1 MTGADADL
9 PSPGL
14 PDMRRRHSTH
24 AHESANLDDA
34 ASSGRRV
41 FTDPAA
47 AHHQR
52 ASAASAV
59 DSAELPASP
68 TNVPPTERATR
79 VRFSTDFE
87 RTAVPGDIGPAADGN
102 GRLPPAALP
111 GRAMMGQLERPG
123 TPDLSVNTAPAN
135 AATEDSTAAPETARS
150 RLSPLSPTGRN
161 RGYSLR
167 SSLFRRNVEHPN
179 ASPGSVIELEDAA
192 SSSSPVPPMSAACG
206 QPKKPSVD
214 GPSVSVEQ
222 AEVSPHRAPAEPEP
236 QSQKRADEKSALRG
250 ISALPNYESW
260 INEKE
265 GRKSIVKTV
274 KENAEKLRKFVF
286 RIKEIPPSKDGRH
299 IDLDASRKK
308 TLIDER
314 IGKPYVPNT
323 IRSSR
328 YNLWNFLPR
337 QLIAQFSK
345 LANFYFLCVSILQMI
360 PGLSTTGQFTT
371 IVPLLFFVSLSIG
384 KEGYDDLRRYRLD
397 KAENSRTCKVLHAYK
412 PVDKEAS
419 GTDPENDPT
428 TPSLG
433 PTHWAKT
440 KWKDLKVGDVVK
452 LERDEAAPADL
463 VLLHSTGANGI
474 AYVETMALDGE
485 TNLKSKQTAALL
497 AKTCD
502 TDNKVA
508 SCRAH
513 FVVEDP
519 NTDLYNFEGRVTYN
533 GETAPLTNVEIM
545 YRGSILRNTPEAVG
559 MVIYS
564 GEDCKI
570 RMNANKNPRIK
581 APALQTIVNRIV
593 IIIVIFVILL
603 SIFNT
608 VAYQIWS
615 SKKED
620 DAWYLTDASVAF
632 FPILAS
638 YIIMFNTMIPL
649 SLYVS
654 LEIVKV
660 WQMWMLNDIDMY
672 HKESNTPFEPRT
684 STINEELGQ
693 VSYVFSDKTG
703 TLTDNSMKFRKMSV
717 AGTAWLHNYDL
728 EQNESPL
735 VRRPTHKRKNK
746 GKKPLRKSLASVKQA
761 LKPENQDGFE
771 ALGSEAATEAAEAAE
786 AQESQWTSS
795 ARPSKPQSELLTSD
809 LIKYIQRKPYTVFAK
824 KARMFLLSIALCHT
838 CLPEKRKDGS
848 IDFQASSP
856 DELALVKAAQEL
868 GFMLI
873 DRDIGTITLKSF
885 PSADGEPVVE
895 LFEVLDVIEFSSKR
909 KRMSAI
915 VRFPDNRVCLLCKG
929 ADSIIM
935 QRLRNASL
943 AHQKVVEIERR
954 ANKRKSMEAQV
965 AIARRSEQIERK
977 SMSRPSMSRP
987 SFNMNRKS
995 IGGVSRQSMGS
1006 TKMQPIRDE
1015 LNEWLNDREREI
1027 DVSSVEEQSMYYS
1040 PRPSAQFSPRPSAQ
1054 FNGRQSMAI
1063 SEARSSMQ
1071 LDDEDELVEEA
1082 LVVDEPT
1089 VFERCFQHINDFSTE
1104 GLRTLLY
1111 GFRFLDEQE
1120 YQAWKKVYLDATTS
1134 LVDRQI
1140 MIERAGEMIEQ
1151 DLDLAGATAIEDKL
1165 QNGVPQTIEK
1175 LRRANIKMWM
1185 LTGDKRET
1193 AINIGHSC
1201 RLIKDYSSLTIL
1213 DHEVGEVEQSIATA
1227 IVDISEGKV
1236 AHSVVVVDGQTLA
1249 MIENDRPVYS
1259 LFFDLAVL
1267 ADSVI
1272 CCRASPSQ
1280 KAGLVNMVRKKV
1292 KKSITLAIGDGA
1304 NDIAMIQE
1312 AHVGIGITGK
1322 EGLQAAR
1329 VSDYSMAQFRFLTK
1343 LLLVHG
1349 RWNYI
1354 RTCKYTVATFWKEFL
1369 FYLTQALYQR
1379 WVGYTGTSLYE
1390 SWSLSMFN
1398 TLFTS
1403 LPVIILGIFDKD
1415 LSPATLIAVPELYT
1429 KGQRNGGFN
1438 FKIYLG
1444 WMLMASCEMVIIF
1457 FCTLG
1462 LYAQAAFTNDQ
1473 SIYALGTLSYTA
1485 VVVLISFKL
1494 QGLEMHAKTAT
1505 AAFSATLSVGGWFMW
1520 CVILAAAYKETES
1533 IYYVRDGLWDAR
1545 RFGRNALWWLTLVMI
1560 VVCVAVFE
1568 TGVRTARAAFW
1579 PSDVDRFQVLE
1590 KDPAIRARFED
1601 AAAEELAQGWERFGR
1616 EGEPAASAER
1626 KEKKSLF
1633 SSKKKG
1639 KKWDWFGLVERDDDD
1654 SDVDVDEG
1662 DVEEE
1667 AELEPV
1673 LTAEQ
1678 RQEANR
1684 IGRTRTVEEEER
1696 REGEVRDLLR
1706 NRPDELADAQQQQPQ
1721 PQQQQQRERERRERE
1736 GEVDLERG
1744 IAGSSGPRTS
1754 LEIHEM
1760 LARGFGGVKRSETLK

>member
-1 MTGADADL
+1 MTGADDDR
-9 PSPGL
+9 PSPRL

-24 AHESANLDDA
+24 VDESANAEDA
-34 ASSGRRV
+34 ANHAGTGMHDLDRSGRRV

-47 AHHQR
+47 AHQQP
-52 ASAASAV
+52 ASTTSAV
-59 DSAELPASP
+59 DGADLLSSP
-68 TNVPPTERATR
+68 TNAPTTERAIR
-79 VRFSTDFE
+79 VRFSTDIE
-87 RTAVPGDIGPAADGN
+87 RTAVPGYVGPAGNGN
-102 GRLPPAALP
+102 GRSPPATLP
-111 GRAMMGQLERPG
+111 GSTMGQLERAG
-123 TPDLSVNTAPAN
+123 TPNLSVDTTPAVAETAH
-135 AATEDSTAAPETARS
+135 STAASTSPETARS

-167 SSLFRRNVEHPN
+167 SSLFRRNVENPV
-179 ASPGSVIELEDAA
+179 ASPGSVIELEDAGA
-192 SSSSPVPPMSAACG
+192 SSSQVPPMSAACD
-206 QPKKPSVD
+206 QPKKSSGD
-214 GPSVSVEQ
+214 GPSVNVEQ
-222 AEVSPHRAPAEPEP
+222 AEVSPPRAPAESHS
-236 QSQKRADEKSALRG
+236 QSQKRESGKSTLRG

-260 INEKE
+260 INERE
-265 GRKSIVKTV
+265 GRKSIVKTAR
-274 KENAEKLRKFVF
+274 ENADKLRKFVF

-299 IDLDASRKK
+299 IDLDASRTK

-314 IGKPYVPNT
+314 IGKPYVSNT

-328 YNLWNFLPR
+328 YNVWNFLPR

-360 PGLSTTGQFTT
+360 PGLSTTGQYTT

-397 KAENSRTCKVLHAYK
+397 KAENNRTCKVLHAYQ

-419 GTDPENDPT
+419 RTNPENDLGA
-428 TPSLG
+428 PSLG
-433 PTHWAKT
+433 PTHWTKT
-440 KWKDLKVGDVVK
+440 KWKELKVGHVVK

-497 AKTCD
+497 AGACD
-502 TDNKVA
+502 TDDKLA
-508 SCRAH
+508 SCRGH

-608 VAYQIWS
+608 VAYQVWS
-615 SKKED
+615 SKNED

-693 VSYVFSDKTG
+693 ISYVFSDKTG

-728 EQNESPL
+728 EQNESAL
-735 VRRPTHKRKNK
+735 IRRPTHKRKNK
-746 GKKPLRKSLASVKQA
+746 GKKPLRKSLASVKHA
-761 LKPENQDGFE
+761 MKSDNQDGFE
-771 ALGSEAATEAAEAAE
+771 TLGGEATAKATEAAEA
-786 AQESQWTSS
+786 QVESQWTSS

-838 CLPEKRKDGS
+838 CLPEKRKDGA
-848 IDFQASSP
+848 IEFQASSP

-873 DRDIGTITLKSF
+873 DRDVGTITLKSF

-895 LFEVLDVIEFSSKR
+895 VFEVLDVIEFSSKR

-935 QRLRNASL
+935 QRLKNAAL
-943 AHQKVVEIERR
+943 AHEKVVEIERR
-954 ANKRKSMEAQV
+954 ANRRKSMEAQV
-965 AIARRSEQIERK
+965 AIARRSEQIERRSMSRP

-987 SFNMNRKS
+987 SFSMGRKS
-995 IGGVSRQSMGS
+995 IGAVSRQSMGD

-1027 DVSSVEEQSMYYS
+1027 DVSSVEEHTTYY
-1040 PRPSAQFSPRPSAQ
+1040 SPRPSAQ
-1054 FNGRQSMAI
+1054 FNGRQSMAV

-1071 LDDEDELVEEA
+1071 LDEEDELVEEA

-1134 LVDRQI
+1134 LVDRQD

-1165 QNGVPQTIEK
+1165 QNGVPQTIDK

-1227 IVDISEGKV
+1227 IVDISEGKI

-1444 WMLMASCEMVIIF
+1444 WMFMASCEMVIIF
-1457 FCTLG
+1457 FCMLG
-1462 LYAQAAFTNDQ
+1462 LYAQAVFTNDQ
-1473 SIYALGTLSYTA
+1473 SIYALGTLTFTS
-1485 VVVLISFKL
+1485 VVILISFKL
-1494 QGLEMHAKTAT
+1494 QGLEMHTKTAT
-1505 AAFSATLSVGGWFMW
+1505 AAFSFVLSVGGWFLW
-1520 CVILAAAYKETES
+1520 CIILASSYKDTET
-1533 IYYVRDGLWDAR
+1533 IYYVKEGLWDPM
-1545 RFGRNALWWLTLVMI
+1545 RFGRNALWWLTLIMI
-1560 VVCVAVFE
+1560 LACVAVFE
-1568 TGVRTARAAFW
+1568 IGVKTARAAFW
-1579 PSDVDRFQVLE
+1579 TTDVDRFQVFE
-1590 KDPAIRARFED
+1590 KDPAIKARFED
-1601 AAAEELAQGWERFGR
+1601 AAAEELAQGWERFGK
-1616 EGEPAASAER
+1616 EGEGVPER
-1626 KEKKSLF
+1626 KGKKRVSL
-1633 SSKKKG
+1633 SGKKKG
-1639 KKWDWFGLVERDDDD
+1639 KKWDWFGLVERDDSDE
-1654 SDVDVDEG
+1654 SDV
-1662 DVEEE
+1662 EE
-1667 AELEPV
+1667 AELEAV
-1673 LTAEQ
+1673 LADDELVQ
-1678 RQEANR
+1678 HESR
-1684 IGRTRTVEEEER
+1684 IRKTRTVEEEQI

-1706 NRPDELADAQQQQPQ
+1706 NRPDELLDAQQRQEEMFEQEMADVEQ
-1721 PQQQQQRERERRERE
+1721 GRRQ
-1736 GEVDLERG
+1736 
-1744 IAGSSGPRTS
+1744 PRTS

>member
-1 MTGADADL
+1 MTDADDD
-9 PSPGL
+9 PSSPRL

-24 AHESANLDDA
+24 TVDENPTAEDASSASSNAAGTGMHNLDRA
-34 ASSGRRV
+34 GRRV
-41 FTDPAA
+41 FTDPVV
-47 AHHQR
+47 AHHHQP
-52 ASAASAV
+52 ASTSSAV
-59 DSAELPASP
+59 DSADLPTSP
-68 TNVPPTERATR
+68 TNAPAERAPR
-79 VRFSTDFE
+79 VRFSTDLE
-87 RTAVPGDIGPAADGN
+87 RTAIPGDIGSAGNGN

-111 GRAMMGQLERPG
+111 GRAMGQLERPG
-123 TPDLSVNTAPAN
+123 TPNLSVNTASAN
-135 AATEDSTAAPETARS
+135 ADPSEEAPVSSPSTSPQTARS
-150 RLSPLSPTGRN
+150 RVSPLSPAGRN

-167 SSLFRRNVEHPN
+167 SSLFRRNVENPT
-179 ASPGSVIELEDAA
+179 ASPGSIIELQDAGA
-192 SSSSPVPPMSAACG
+192 SSSQVPPTPAASG
-206 QPKKPSVD
+206 QPKKTSVD

-222 AEVSPHRAPAEPEP
+222 SEVSPPRDPAEP
-236 QSQKRADEKSALRG
+236 QKRPDEKTALRG
-250 ISALPNYESW
+250 ISALPNYQSW
-260 INEKE
+260 INEKDS
-265 GRKSIVKTV
+265 RKSVVKTV
-274 KENAEKLRKFVF
+274 KENAEKLRKFVL
-286 RIKEIPPSKDGRH
+286 RIQEIPPSKDGRH
-299 IDLDASRKK
+299 IDLDASRKN

-314 IGKPYVPNT
+314 TGKPYVPNT

-328 YNLWNFLPR
+328 YNVWNFLPR

-397 KAENSRTCKVLHAYK
+397 KAENNRECKVLHAYR

-419 GTDPENDPT
+419 GTDPENDPK

-433 PTHWAKT
+433 PTHWATT

-452 LERDEAAPADL
+452 LERDDAAPADL

-485 TNLKSKQTAALL
+485 TNLKSKQTATLL

-502 TDNKVA
+502 TDDKVA

-519 NTDLYNFEGRVTYN
+519 NIDLYNFEGRVTYN
-533 GETAPLTNVEIM
+533 GETAPLTNAEIM

-581 APALQTIVNRIV
+581 APALQTLVNRIV

-603 SIFNT
+603 AIFNT

-615 SKKED
+615 ANKEG

-693 VSYVFSDKTG
+693 VSYIFSDKTG
-703 TLTDNSMKFRKMSV
+703 TLTDNLMKFRKMSV

-728 EQNESPL
+728 EPTESTL
-735 VRRPTHKRKNK
+735 VRRPTHKKKNK
-746 GKKPLRKSLASVKQA
+746 GKKPLRKSLASVKHA
-761 LKPENQDGFE
+761 MKPDHQDGFE
-771 ALGSEAATEAAEAAE
+771 NLGSEEGAAATAELQE
-786 AQESQWTSS
+786 ESQWTSS
-795 ARPSKPQSELLTSD
+795 ARPSKPQSELSTSD
-809 LIKYIQRKPYTVFAK
+809 MIKYIQRRPYTVFAK

-856 DELALVKAAQEL
+856 DELALVKAAHEL

-873 DRDIGTITLKSF
+873 DRDVGTITLKSF

-895 LFEVLDVIEFSSKR
+895 VFEVLDVIEFSSKR

-915 VRFPDNRVCLLCKG
+915 VRFPDNRICLLCKG

-935 QRLRNASL
+935 QRLKNAAL

-965 AIARRSEQIERK
+965 AIARRSEQIERRSMSRP

-987 SFNMNRKS
+987 SFSMGRKS
-995 IGGVSRQSMGS
+995 VGGMSRHSMGS
-1006 TKMQPIRDE
+1006 NKMQPIRDE
-1015 LNEWLNDREREI
+1015 LDQWLTEREREI
-1027 DVSSVEEQSMYYS
+1027 DVSSMEEQTMYY
-1040 PRPSAQFSPRPSAQ
+1040 SPRPSAQ
-1054 FNGRQSMAI
+1054 FNGRQSMAA

-1071 LDDEDELVEEA
+1071 LDDEEELVEEA

-1134 LVDRQI
+1134 LVDRQN

-1165 QNGVPQTIEK
+1165 QNGVPQTIDK

-1201 RLIKDYSSLTIL
+1201 RLIKDYSTLTIL
-1213 DHEVGEVEQSIATA
+1213 DHEDGTVEQNIATA
-1227 IVDISEGKV
+1227 IVDISENKV

-1249 MIENDRPVYS
+1249 MIENDRSVYS

-1415 LSPATLIAVPELYT
+1415 LSAATLIAVPELYT

-1444 WMLMASCEMVIIF
+1444 WMFMASCEMVIIF
-1457 FCTLG
+1457 FCMLG
-1462 LYAQAAFTNDQ
+1462 LYAQAIFTNDQ
-1473 SIYALGTLSYTA
+1473 SIYALGTLTYTS
-1485 VVVLISFKL
+1485 VVILISFKL
-1494 QGLEMHAKTAT
+1494 QGLEMHSKTAT
-1505 AAFSATLSVGGWFMW
+1505 AAFSFICSVGGWFLW
-1520 CVILAAAYKETES
+1520 CIILASTYKNTS
-1533 IYYVRDGLWDAR
+1533 IYYVKDGLWDAK
-1545 RFGRNALWWLTLVMI
+1545 RFGRNALWWLTLIMI
-1560 VVCVAVFE
+1560 LACVVIFE
-1568 TGVRTARAAFW
+1568 IGIKTARAAFW
-1579 PSDVDRFQVLE
+1579 TTDVDRFQELE
-1590 KDPAIRARFED
+1590 KDPAIKTRFED
-1601 AAAEELAQGWERFGR
+1601 AATLELAQGWERFGK
-1616 EGEPAASAER
+1616 EGEAVPER
-1626 KEKKSLF
+1626 KRKKKRFS
-1633 SSKKKG
+1633 SSKKG
-1639 KKWDWFGLVERDDDD
+1639 RKWDWFGLVERDDDE
-1654 SDVDVDEG
+1654 SDV
-1662 DVEEE
+1662 EE
-1667 AELEPV
+1667 AELEV
-1673 LTAEQ
+1673 VSSLTA
-1678 RQEANR
+1678 QEANR
-1684 IGRTRTVEEEER
+1684 IRKMRTVEEEER

-1706 NRPDELADAQQQQPQ
+1706 NRPDELEGPEGS
-1721 PQQQQQRERERRERE
+1721 EREQ
-1736 GEVDLERG
+1736 VDLEQGRKK
-1744 IAGSSGPRTS
+1744 PRAS